1 MKISVNIIRKYVGSN
16 KYICSFPFFDIHHKL
31 GNSIKNNHSV
41 FRFNDKIVSLFST
54 LNENS
59 ESNKDELTSTDS
71 SLNPHWIGIE
81 QSEVYKKVVK
91 EEQKKIDHIK
101 KNGENNEY
109 LSISKRSKLMKYII
123 RLRKKSNF
131 RKKNNA
137 FFVKG
142 TKTIMNLSRDHNLN
156 MEVVLSNSKTFLKY
170 FKDKCNKLY
179 YVNNDILN
187 YIFLDSLKF
196 MKDKNY
202 DSVAIVKMPNIENT
216 KTEKKIKFL
225 LALDRIRYAYNLGKI
240 LNIAYSMN
248 IDFIFYIHNTVDPY
262 NHQVMDITSGK
273 HLFIPYNV
281 GSYNELS
288 QFCELNN
295 LVPIVAHT
303 NGMTP
308 QSFLK
313 NITNQGICLILGN
326 ESTGP
331 HKDIFS
337 FAKPVSLPMH
347 EMTNSLNVS
356 VAAGILIHYL
366 KNGL

>member
-1 MKISVNIIRKYVGSN
+1 MKISTNIIRKYVGSN
-16 KYICSFPFFDIHHKL
+16 KYTCSFPFFNIHQKL
-31 GNSIKNNHSV
+31 DNNIKNNQSV
-41 FRFNDKIVSLFST
+41 SHFNYKTVLSFTTFNKD
-54 LNENS
+54 S
-59 ESNKDELTSTDS
+59 ESNKDEINSNNF

-81 QSEVYKKVVK
+81 QSNVYKQVVK
-91 EEQKKIDHIK
+91 EQKKIDYIK

-142 TKTIMNLSRDHNLN
+142 TQTIINLSKDHNLT
-156 MEVVLSNSKTFLKY
+156 MEVILSNSKPFLKY
-170 FKDKCNKLY
+170 FQNKCNKLY

-202 DSVAIVKMPNIENT
+202 DSVAIVKIPNIENT

-248 IDFIFYIHNTVDPY
+248 IDSIFYIHNTVDPY
-262 NHQVMDITSGK
+262 NHNVMDITKGK

-281 GSYNELS
+281 GSYNELNK
-288 QFCELNN
+288 FCEQNN

-303 NGMTP
+303 NGMDP

-313 NITNQGICLILGN
+313 NLTNQGICLILGN
-326 ESTGP
+326 ESYGP

-337 FAKPVSLPMH
+337 FAKPICLPMH

-366 KNGL
+366 KNAL